1 MYDIVVIGCGVVG
14 ATVCYELSK
23 YDLNV
28 LVLEKEIDV
37 ADGTT
42 KANSGILHAGYDP
55 KPKTL
60 MAKLNVLG
68 SKLIKEAVK
77 KLDIQYRECGS
88 LVLAF
93 NEEDEKVLE
102 ELLDNGIKNGVEDLK
117 IIEKEEVF
125 KLEPNINRTVT
136 KALYSK
142 GAGVIDPFELCI
154 ALSQV
159 AISNGVKIKL
169 NSEVVKISKEDDIF
183 TIQTKNNDTYKSRYI
198 INAAGLNSDKVHN
211 MVCEKE
217 FEIKPSKGE
226 YFLLDKSQK
235 NLVNH
240 VIFQCPSKCGKGVLI
255 APTAHGNIIIGPNAQ
270 LNTPID
276 DKSTTIEGLNEV
288 KEKIKK
294 TIENIPYWDNI
305 NNFAGL
311 RANSTESDFIIREA
325 KSCKKFIDLAGIKSP
340 GLASSMG
347 IANMCLDILKDIGLN
362 FKKKE
367 NYIDK
372 RKVFRLRNLTDEERF
387 EKIKENPLYGNI
399 ICRCITVSE
408 GEIIDALKMPLPPRT
423 LGAVKK
429 RTGAGMGRCLGG
441 FCGPKILN
449 IISEHL
455 NIPKEEV
462 YNTCY
467 GSFIVTEE
475 TKKEVKL

>member
-14 ATVCYELSK
+14 ASVCYELSK

-42 KANSGILHAGYDP
+42 KANSGILHSGYDP

-88 LVLAF
+88 LVIAF
-93 NEEDEKVLE
+93 NENDEKMLE
-102 ELLDNGIKNGVEDLK
+102 ELLDNGIKNGVKNLK
-117 IIEKEEVF
+117 IIDANEVF
-125 KLEPNINRTVT
+125 KLEPNINKTVT

-183 TIQTKNNDTYKSRYI
+183 TIKTKNNDTYKSKYI

-211 MVCEKE
+211 MVCKKE

-226 YFLLDKSQK
+226 YFLLDKGQK

-240 VIFQCPSKCGKGVLI
+240 VIFQCPSKLGKGVLI
-255 APTAHGNIIIGPNAQ
+255 APTAHGNIIIGPNAE
-270 LNTPID
+270 LNTSID
-276 DKSTTIEGLNEV
+276 DKSTTVEGLNEV

-305 NNFAGL
+305 NNFSGL

-325 KSCKKFIDLAGIKSP
+325 KSCKNFIDLAGIKSP

-347 IANMCLDILKDIGLN
+347 ISKMCLDILKDIGVN
-362 FKKKE
+362 FNKKE

-372 RKVFRLRNLTDEERF
+372 RKVFRLRELTDEERF

-408 GEIIDALKMPLPPRT
+408 GEIIDALNMPIPPRT

-441 FCGPKILN
+441 FCGPKILE
-449 IISEHL
+449 IISKHL
-455 NIPKEEV
+455 NIPKQEV

-467 GSFIVTEE
+467 GSFIVTGD
-475 TKKEVKL
+475 TKQEVKL